1 VTGLS
6 YLDVRPVLAKL
17 AVLERELVLVGGQAV
32 NFWAAHY
39 ENRVPELAIEAP
51 FASKDIDF
59 CGDAQAVRICAE
71 RLGGKARIATFD
83 AATPNSGTVAFVDAA
98 GVTRTLDVV
107 SAPFGL
113 ERDEVHATA
122 VPVDV
127 LNDAGATTGV
137 RFYVIHPVLS
147 MESRVHNVVGLA
159 SSYNT
164 EQGRKQLRASILCA
178 REFLLDVLDGRMDAD
193 DPVRAVVKLNERVFR
208 FATRDRDAKELYR
221 AHGVDSADAIV
232 VDDRLPI
239 AFLSKRLTQMRI
251 ELGSRER
258 RVPSA

>member
-1 VTGLS
+1 M
-6 YLDVRPVLAKL
+6 
-17 AVLERELVLVGGQAV
+17 
-32 NFWAAHY
+32 
-39 ENRVPELAIEAP
+39 
-51 FASKDIDF
+51 
-59 CGDAQAVRICAE
+59 
-71 RLGGKARIATFD
+71 
-83 AATPNSGTVAFVDAA
+83 
-98 GVTRTLDVV
+98 V

-159 SSYNT
+159 SSHNT

-178 REFLLDVLDGRMDAD
+178 REFLLDVLEGRMDAD

-221 AHGVDSADAIV
+221 AHGVDPADAIV

-239 AFLSKRLTQMRI
+239 AFRSKRLTQMRI
-251 ELGSRER
+251 ELESRER
-258 RVPSA
+258 RVPIA

>member
-83 AATPNSGTVAFVDAA
+83 DATPNSGTVAFVDAA
-98 GVTRTLDVV
+98 GVTRTLMWSRRRSV
-107 SAPFGL
+107 SSVM
-113 ERDEVHATA
+113 RCT
-122 VPVDV
+122 
-127 LNDAGATTGV
+127 
-137 RFYVIHPVLS
+137 
-147 MESRVHNVVGLA
+147 
-159 SSYNT
+159 
-164 EQGRKQLRASILCA
+164 QLRCPST
-178 REFLLDVLDGRMDAD
+178 FSTM
-193 DPVRAVVKLNERVFR
+193 PVRRQ
-208 FATRDRDAKELYR
+208 
-221 AHGVDSADAIV
+221 G
-232 VDDRLPI
+232 
-239 AFLSKRLTQMRI
+239 
-251 ELGSRER
+251 
-258 RVPSA
+258 